1 MQTGDAREE
10 LPDGAASVLIVDDN
24 ADSLRALEA
33 LLEPLGARI
42 VTAGSGREAIRLLES
57 EQFAVVLLDVQMPG
71 MDGFETSASIRL
83 QEQNRSLPI
92 IFLTG
97 MSTTP

>member
-1 MQTGDAREE
+1 PAQRPRSRARLRSRPSSDPRPSSFPVFSSPNIGTGRVRRRVEQERRSLPIVSPMQTGDGREE

-42 VTAGSGREAIRLLES
+42 VTAGS
-57 EQFAVVLLDVQMPG
+57 
-71 MDGFETSASIRL
+71 
-83 QEQNRSLPI
+83 
-92 IFLTG
+92 
-97 MSTTP
+97 